1 MNIITTINELRAAL
15 ARERAQGKTI
25 SFVPTMGNLHEGHLD
40 LIRRAHQL
48 GNCVVAS
55 IFVNQMQFGPSEDY
69 TSYPHTPEADQ
80 QKLRTENVDYCF
92 MPTAAEMYP
101 PTGISTHT
109 EVFVPAIST
118 ILCGASRPGHFKW
131 VATVVAKLFN
141 IIQPDVAVFGEKD
154 FQQLTVIRSMV
165 TDLCMPI
172 KIVGAPTTRGA
183 DGLALSSRNGYLTP
197 AELAVAPT
205 LYKTLINVKQQLTN
219 GSRDF
224 AGLENQAKQSL
235 AAAGFIPDYV
245 SVRCQ
250 KDLSEPTDQDHTL
263 VILAA
268 AKLGKARLIDN
279 LQVALQ

>member
-1 MNIITTINELRAAL
+1 MKIITAIHEMRAAL
-15 ARERAQGKTI
+15 AQERAQGKKI

-48 GNCVVAS
+48 GECVVAS

-80 QKLRTENVDYCF
+80 QKLSTENVAYCF
-92 MPTAAEMYP
+92 MPTAIEMYP

-109 EVFVPAIST
+109 EIFVPDVST

-141 IIQPDVAVFGEKD
+141 IVQPDVAIFGEKD

-172 KIVGAPTTRGA
+172 NIVGVPTTRGA
-183 DGLALSSRNGYLTP
+183 DGLALSSRNGYLTQT
-197 AELAVAPT
+197 ELTIAPT
-205 LYKTLINVKQQLTN
+205 LYKTLTEIKQQLVSGN
-219 GSRDF
+219 RRF
-224 AGLENQAKQSL
+224 AELEHQAKQSL
-235 AAAGFIPDYV
+235 ANAGFTPDYF
-245 SVRCQ
+245 SIRCQ
-250 KDLSEPTDQDHTL
+250 EDLNEPSANDKML

-279 LQVALQ
+279 LQVVL

>member
-1 MNIITTINELRAAL
+1 MKIITTINEMRAAL
-15 ARERAQGKTI
+15 AQARVQGKKI

-40 LIRRAHQL
+40 LIRRTHQL
-48 GNCVVAS
+48 SECVVVS

-80 QKLRTENVDYCF
+80 QKLRAEKVDYCF
-92 MPTAAEMYP
+92 MPTAIEMYP

-109 EVFVPAIST
+109 EVFVPAVST

-141 IIQPDVAVFGEKD
+141 IVQPDVAVFGEKD

-172 KIVGAPTTRGA
+172 KIVGVPTTRS
-183 DGLALSSRNGYLTP
+183 DNGLALSSRNGYLTQT
-197 AELAVAPT
+197 ELATAPT
-205 LYKTLINVKQQLTN
+205 LYKTLMETKQQLVE
-219 GSRDF
+219 GKRDF
-224 AGLENQAKQSL
+224 AQLENQAKQSL
-235 AAAGFIPDYV
+235 AAAGFVPDYF
-245 SVRCQ
+245 SIRRQ
-250 KDLSEPTDQDHTL
+250 EDLSEPESGDTAL

-279 LQVALQ
+279 LQVTL